1 MQSRDYC
8 NYLIDIGKLRGQLIR
23 YSLFANAQGIAFSIL
38 RVTHQVLV
46 LLFFYR
52 EVNIMFYRV
61 GIVEIKMNFFLENIS
76 KTH

>member
-8 NYLIDIGKLRGQLIR
+8 NYLIDIDKLRGRLIK
-23 YSLFANAQGIAFSIL
+23 YSLFANAQWIDFSIL

-46 LLFFYR
+46 LLFFSR
-52 EVNIMFYRV
+52 EGSMLLNQA
-61 GIVEIKMNFFLENIS
+61 GTVEIKMNSFPEHIL